1 MRIRINFIAT
11 NGGILPYNYQYDI
24 HVMLRNVLG
33 TQSEMIPHEYFTY
46 SWLFFPHKWTVKNPN
61 GIKLVP
67 NTRLSLYVSSPDSGF
82 IQKLYKILQK
92 TSRVSIGSLPLNI
105 HSVLVIDDPKF
116 KEEMRFKTLSPILV
130 TTQIKA
136 EGRTKIW
143 DLAPKDDKFFEHLA
157 ENLVSKYTAYYGSPP
172 ESNYIRVTK
181 IYWTKSKRIRVKNMF
196 HISHLMSF
204 NIVGHPD
211 ILRFAYECGFG
222 EKNHFG
228 FGMVSLDFK
237 KQKIEGK
244 EEKSQAQPEDETA
257 ESTGEEKQ
265 QENEAEETISE
276 ASE

>member
-1 MRIRINFIAT
+1 MRIRINFIAV

-24 HVMLRNVLG
+24 HVMIRNVLG

-67 NTRLSLYVSSPDSGF
+67 NTRLSLYISSPDSGF

-92 TSRVSIGSLPLNI
+92 TSRVTIGGLALNI

-130 TTQIKA
+130 TTQIKT

-143 DLAPKDDKFFEHLA
+143 DLAPKDDKFFEQLG
-157 ENLVSKYTAYYGSPP
+157 ENLVSKYTAFYGSPP

-204 NIVGHPD
+204 TIVGHPD
-211 ILRFAYECGFG
+211 ILKFAYECGFG

-228 FGMVSLDFK
+228 FGMVSLDLK
-237 KQKIEGK
+237 KPKAESK
-244 EEKSQAQPEDETA
+244 EETQKEKEQETSQEQVRELQSDDSSEDKS
-257 ESTGEEKQ
+257 
-265 QENEAEETISE
+265 
-276 ASE
+276 